1 MSLGTTV
8 PVIAPWLGYEGVSSA
23 RPVRG
28 GDAQWKAYGAAL
40 NHVLGHGCALIPW
53 SRINTE
59 LDQNAVTTLQ
69 LYAWPRPQTRR
80 RLWSM
85 TYGVSVA
92 FPPCLIRFTDP
103 SGGTSDATI
112 NAATAATFT
121 HYHLETVA
129 DTTANELAPTWTEV
143 NDVGAPKLLWL
154 ACHEMPR
161 PEIETAH
168 LGVRLD
174 ALGQG
179 RSIYVDD
186 GVGPGAV
193 AAGVDAAFALTSRSG
208 LFTFARGHVDY
219 LTMSSGSW
227 APVFA
232 SGCVPFVRARKETP
246 SSTTNTVGAVVRASS
261 SVGTTGTVRMTFASG
276 GVSTFSITSGLAAA
290 WIDNDVDIA
299 CDDLSTSTG
308 YSATPDS
315 VLIEWQRTG
324 GAGAINLHS
333 VVIGNG

>member
-1 MSLGTTV
+1 MLGTSV
-8 PVIAPWLGYEGVSSA
+8 PEFAPWIGYEGVRSG

-40 NHVLGHGCALIPW
+40 NHVIGRGSTLIPW

-59 LDQNAVTTLQ
+59 IDQNSVTTLQ
-69 LYAWPRPQTRR
+69 LYVWPRAQTRR

-85 TYGVSVA
+85 TYGASSA
-92 FPPCLIRFTDP
+92 LSMCLVRFTDP

-112 NAATAATFT
+112 NAATTGVFT
-121 HYHLETVA
+121 HYHLEDVA
-129 DTTANELAPTWTEV
+129 DTTTRELAPTWTEV

-161 PEIETAH
+161 PELELSAGGI
-168 LGVRLD
+168 VLD

-179 RSIYVDD
+179 RSIYTTT
-186 GVGPGAV
+186 GVGPGAIVGGV
-193 AAGVDAAFALTSRSG
+193 AGAFTSSARNG
-208 LFTFARGHVDY
+208 LFTFARGHIDY

-227 APVFA
+227 TPVFA
-232 SGCVPFVRARKETP
+232 SGAVPFVRGRKEEP
-246 SSTTNTVGAVVRASS
+246 GSTSRTGGAVVRASS
-261 SVGTTGTVRMTFASG
+261 GVGTTGTVRMTFASG
-276 GVSTFSITSGLAAA
+276 GVATFAITSGMAAA
-290 WIDNDVDIA
+290 WIDNDVDFA
-299 CDDLSTSTG
+299 VDDFSSGALT
-308 YSATPDS
+308 DS

-333 VVIGNG
+333 AVIGNG